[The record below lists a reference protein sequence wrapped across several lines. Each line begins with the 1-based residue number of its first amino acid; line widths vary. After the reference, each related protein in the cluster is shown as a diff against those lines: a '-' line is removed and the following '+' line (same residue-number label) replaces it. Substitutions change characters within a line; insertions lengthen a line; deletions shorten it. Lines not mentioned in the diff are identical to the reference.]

1 MTIDS
6 TWIAS
11 FKEEIPQAFTQ
22 SIPFRPKAAFCDGQ
36 IRLMRG
42 HSGDFLTWDSYIHQ
56 QFTRHVQK
64 FFDNHG
70 VGTVILAFDDY
81 AHVPEA
87 KCMTQLKRRKHVPK
101 LEILEREPLPTVCPS
116 GEKWAQCISNRVFKS
131 KVIALVVQTL
141 PKLLRLSEEQTL
153 VIDYAGPPDEYR
165 LVGGQ
170 IQTRRLELLIPLG
183 EADVKFTRYA
193 DMYKQLLVDSVDGDS
208 IPIAL
213 LHHEAAIR
221 ELTNGSMKPGD
232 LMDAPPKICIYR
244 ISTRLDSDKKRKADE
259 GRKFEYVNVP
269 FLYTALRDVILQ
281 CTARMDS
288 PTHCRHYMSM
298 LLALI
303 GLTGTDYTRN
313 MPQVS
318 GKTVFGLLSSVWLP
332 LMRSFNPGTGQLEV
346 QPTVDHVVGCIYA
359 IKYSSHL
366 KTAPGS
372 LKGILDTLQSS
383 KLSQRTRDALPSIPR
398 MACSVRNVNWLI
410 RYWREPT
417 CTPNPLENE
426 AGVATFGFVKQNG
439 VVGYTD

>member
-42 HSGDFLTWDSYIHQ
+42 HSWDFLTWDSYIHQ

-170 IQTRRLELLIPLG
+170 IQTRRLDLLVPLG

-221 ELTNGSMKPGD
+221 ELTNGSMKSGD

-332 LMRSFNPGTGQLEV
+332 LMRSFNPGTGQIV
-346 QPTVDHVVGCIYA
+346 IVHGGKKRSRGARFI
-359 IKYSSHL
+359 
-366 KTAPGS
+366 PGFS
-372 LKGILDTLQSS
+372 PLQFRISPA
-383 KLSQRTRDALPSIPR
+383 RTRSQKSPKRSAPCRSFTKRATTGLNSSASALVATPSRYKRFIRVELALPPR
-398 MACSVRNVNWLI
+398 
-410 RYWREPT
+410 
-417 CTPNPLENE
+417 
-426 AGVATFGFVKQNG
+426 
-439 VVGYTD
+439 